1 MTSHDL
7 RNLTWRKSS
16 FSNSNSNCVEV
27 AFAWR
32 KSSFS
37 NGQANCVEVALGWR
51 KSSFSNSNGQ
61 CVEVVGS
68 GPDIA
73 VRDSKN
79 PDGAVLV
86 FAAPEWRAFTA
97 GAAAGE
103 FDPR

>member
-7 RNLTWRKSS
+7 HNLRWRKSSFSNGQSNCVEVALAWRKSSFSNAQASCVEVALGWRKSS

-27 AFAWR
+27 AD
-32 KSSFS
+32 
-37 NGQANCVEVALGWR
+37 
-51 KSSFSNSNGQ
+51 
-61 CVEVVGS
+61 S

-86 FAAPEWRAFTA
+86 FGAAEWRAFTA